1 MTKET
6 QAAQPP
12 ADATKATPR
21 KGYTIGQRG
30 KTDGVYVGVFKGGS
44 SDHRRGQVSISIFS
58 GEMKKMRWLIG
69 DRVEVLMSN
78 QYRELWV
85 RRAAV
90 AGYMLS
96 ANGSLT
102 GEARKK
108 AKGTTA
114 HSNVKFATPAGWA
127 IALGDKFRDCKVR
140 TEGDWLVVTLGKSTP

>member
-1 MTKET
+1 MTNEKK
-6 QAAQPP
+6 AALPP
-12 ADATKATPR
+12 ADATAANPR
-21 KGYTIGQRG
+21 RGYAAGQRG

-44 SDHRRGQVSISIFS
+44 ADQRRGQVSISVFS

-78 QYRELWV
+78 KQRELWV
-85 RRAAV
+85 RRAA
-90 AGYMLS
+90 AGGYMLS

-114 HSNVKFATPAGWA
+114 HSNVKFATPTGWA
-127 IALGDKFRDCKVR
+127 LTLGDKYRECDVR
-140 TEGDWLVVTLGKSTP
+140 IEGDWLVITLG